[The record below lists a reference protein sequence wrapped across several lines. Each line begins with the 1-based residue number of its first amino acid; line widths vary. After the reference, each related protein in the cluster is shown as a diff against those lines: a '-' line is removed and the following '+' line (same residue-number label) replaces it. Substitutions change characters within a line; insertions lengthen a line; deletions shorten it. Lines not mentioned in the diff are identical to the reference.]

1 MSALWLGAILNRD
14 VTDKKLRSAKSVAL
28 FRSIWTVERTHM
40 YCMELGPE
48 VLPCPPSPGEV
59 SYMSVSDHHSAVN
72 IDFEVVSFTQ

>member
-1 MSALWLGAILNRD
+1 
-14 VTDKKLRSAKSVAL
+14 
-28 FRSIWTVERTHM
+28 M